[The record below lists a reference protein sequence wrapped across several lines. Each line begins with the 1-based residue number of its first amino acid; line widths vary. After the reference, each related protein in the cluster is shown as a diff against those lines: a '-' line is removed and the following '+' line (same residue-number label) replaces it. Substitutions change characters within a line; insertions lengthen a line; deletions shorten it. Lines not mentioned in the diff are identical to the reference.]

1 MRVVLDN
8 SGRVVYTVRMIID
21 THCHL
26 VHDKYED
33 LDLVRAES
41 LALGVGHCISQG
53 THPQDWLPQ
62 LELARRMPDFI
73 TSCLAAHPSEA
84 TNVSDEDFEY
94 MADLCRKYPQAA
106 IGEAGLDYFWDA
118 PEGWDEARYYARQKV
133 LLEKHFALAE
143 ELGLN
148 ISLHTR
154 DKEGTA
160 CFDDAF
166 AIARNFP
173 KVRPVFHC
181 FIGSKEQADAVFEHL
196 DGMVSFTGIITFK
209 KTNAVQEV
217 AAWAPLERV
226 MVETDSP
233 YLSPEP
239 HRGKLNI
246 PGRTR
251 FVAEKLAALRGV
263 SLEEIAAATTANAR
277 RFFRLP
283 ALGD

>member
-1 MRVVLDN
+1 
-8 SGRVVYTVRMIID
+8 MIID

-26 VHDKYED
+26 VHEKYGDMEQ
-33 LDLVRAES
+33 LRADS
-41 LALGVGHCISQG
+41 LELGVGHCISQG

-62 LELARRMPDFI
+62 LELTHRMPDFVS
-73 TSCLAAHPSEA
+73 SCLAAHPSEA

-94 MADLCRKYPQAA
+94 MAELCRTSTLAA
-106 IGEAGLDYFWDA
+106 IGETGLDYFWDA
-118 PEGWDEARYYARQKV
+118 PEGWTESAYYARQKV

-154 DKEGTA
+154 DKEGSA

-181 FIGSKEQADAVFEHL
+181 FIGSKEQAGAVFDQL

-209 KTNAVQEV
+209 KTDAVQEV

-251 FVAEKLAALRGV
+251 FVAEKLAALRGI
-263 SLEEIAAATTANAR
+263 SLEEVAAATTANAR
-277 RFFRLP
+277 KFFRLP
-283 ALGD
+283 EQV

>member
-33 LDLVRAES
+33 LELVRAES

-106 IGEAGLDYFWDA
+106 IGEAGLDYFRDA

-209 KTNAVQEV
+209 KSNAVQEV

>member
-1 MRVVLDN
+1 M
-8 SGRVVYTVRMIID
+8 YTVRMIID

-33 LDLVRAES
+33 LEQLRADSLV
-41 LALGVGHCISQG
+41 LGVGHCVSQG

-62 LELARRMPDFI
+62 LEIARRMPDFV

-84 TNVSDEDFEY
+84 ANVSDADFEY
-94 MADLCRKYPQAA
+94 MADLCRQHPQAA
-106 IGEAGLDYFWDA
+106 IGETGLDYFWDA
-118 PEGWDEARYYARQKV
+118 PEGWDESVYHARQKV

-154 DKEGTA
+154 DKEGTV

-181 FIGSKEQADAVFEHL
+181 FIGSKAQANAVFEQL

-209 KTNAVQEV
+209 KTTDVQAV
-217 AAWAPLERV
+217 ATWAPLERI
-226 MVETDSP
+226 MLETDSP

-251 FVAEKLAALRGV
+251 FVAEKLSALRGI
-263 SLEEIAAATTANAR
+263 SLDEVAAATTANAR

-283 ALGD
+283 VLG

>member
-1 MRVVLDN
+1 
-8 SGRVVYTVRMIID
+8 MIID

-26 VHDKYED
+26 VHDKYTD
-33 LDLVRAES
+33 MAQVRAES
-41 LALGVGHCISQG
+41 IALGVPHCISQG

-62 LELARRMPDFI
+62 LELAAAMPDFI

-84 TNVSDEDFEY
+84 ANVSDEDFEY
-94 MADLCRKYPQAA
+94 MAKLCRLHPQAA
-106 IGEAGLDYFWDA
+106 IGETGLDYFWEA
-118 PEGWDEARYYARQKV
+118 PADWDENAYRTRQRV
-133 LLEKHFALAE
+133 LLEKHFNLAE

-154 DKEGTA
+154 DKVGTA

-181 FIGSKEQADAVFEHL
+181 FIGTQAQAEAIFTHL
-196 DGMVSFTGIITFK
+196 DGLISFTGIITFK
-209 KTNAVQEV
+209 KSEPQQQV
-217 AAWAPLERV
+217 AAWCPADRI
-226 MVETDSP
+226 MAETDSP
-233 YLSPEP
+233 FLSPEP

-251 FVAEKLAALRGV
+251 FVVEKLAALRGV
-263 SLEEIAAATTANAR
+263 TPEEMAALTTANAL

-283 ALGD
+283 PFLSQAI

>member
-1 MRVVLDN
+1 
-8 SGRVVYTVRMIID
+8 
-21 THCHL
+21 
-26 VHDKYED
+26 
-33 LDLVRAES
+33 
-41 LALGVGHCISQG
+41 
-53 THPQDWLPQ
+53 
-62 LELARRMPDFI
+62 MPDFI
-73 TSCLAAHPSEA
+73 TSCLAAHPSEV
-84 TNVSDEDFEY
+84 TNVSDEDFVY
-94 MADLCRKYPQAA
+94 MADLCRQYPQAA

-118 PEGWDEARYYARQKV
+118 PEGWDEAVYHARQRE

-181 FIGSKEQADAVFEHL
+181 FIGSQTQADSVFEQL
-196 DGMVSFTGIITFK
+196 DGMISFTGIITFK
-209 KTNAVQEV
+209 KTNDVQAV
-217 AAWAPLERV
+217 AAWAPLDRV

-251 FVAEKLAALRGV
+251 FVAEKLAALRGIL
-263 SLEEIAAATTANAR
+263 LEEVAAATTANAC

-283 ALGD
+283 ALGN